1 MSLMH
6 ISPSPSSHSS
16 YSSLSGGGGFGGDYG
31 GFGAALHAAASEED
45 EVVVDTAGAV
55 TFRMW
60 DVHRGEPEARCRE
73 ACRRALGLGW
83 CARRA
88 PEVAIDWDF
97 LLED

>member
-1 MSLMH
+1 MP
-6 ISPSPSSHSS
+6 PSPSSSS
-16 YSSLSGGGGFGGDYG
+16 YSSLGGAGGFGGDYG
-31 GFGAALHAAASEED
+31 WFGAALHAAASEED

>member
-1 MSLMH
+1 MKRRF
-6 ISPSPSSHSS
+6 PV
-16 YSSLSGGGGFGGDYG
+16 
-31 GFGAALHAAASEED
+31 GALEEAEGED

-55 TFRMW
+55 RFRMW
-60 DVHRGEPEARCRE
+60 DVRKGAPEARCRE